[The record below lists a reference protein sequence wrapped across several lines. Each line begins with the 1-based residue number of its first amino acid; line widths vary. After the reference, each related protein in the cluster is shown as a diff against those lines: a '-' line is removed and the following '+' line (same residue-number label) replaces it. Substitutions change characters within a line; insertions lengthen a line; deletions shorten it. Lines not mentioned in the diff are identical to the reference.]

1 MKFRNRECIHS
12 EAVQV
17 AGDCTA
23 KNKSRGSNIVI
34 LVLMKVIRSM
44 IHRRE
49 SVLNS
54 RVWVIAVIAVG
65 AIIALVVGI
74 GIYVYIQMQQ
84 GVII

>member
-1 MKFRNRECIHS
+1 MTI
-12 EAVQV
+12 
-17 AGDCTA
+17 
-23 KNKSRGSNIVI
+23 II
-34 LVLMKVIRSM
+34 LVLMEVIRSM

-65 AIIALVVGI
+65 AIIALAVGI

-84 GVII
+84 GVVV

>member
-1 MKFRNRECIHS
+1 L
-12 EAVQV
+12 

-23 KNKSRGSNIVI
+23 NQSRAEGWNIVI
-34 LVLMKVIRSM
+34 LVLMEVIRSM

>member
-1 MKFRNRECIHS
+1 ME
-12 EAVQV
+12 
-17 AGDCTA
+17 
-23 KNKSRGSNIVI
+23 IV
-34 LVLMKVIRSM
+34 RSM

-84 GVII
+84 GVVV

>member
-1 MKFRNRECIHS
+1 MHGK
-12 EAVQV
+12 Q
-17 AGDCTA
+17 
-23 KNKSRGSNIVI
+23 SRAEGWNIVI
-34 LVLMKVIRSM
+34 LVLMEVIRSM